1 MKSASALSS
10 RIIVFNPGLQGG
22 IVKYAWHQAEELTR
36 LGNNVLVLCDE
47 GAQQQ
52 APRGAVLLDELV
64 PDLPTADDRERTR
77 RMLSLVKQLVWN
89 QFILFRSVWRFR
101 PNVVLLASYCEYL
114 SPVWVWLQLVAA
126 KACGVSFVAVLHD
139 PVRNFVVG
147 PSWWHKLSVRMAYW
161 PLSAVFVHQEAPPEA
176 EIPSKVR
183 VYEVP
188 HGMFPVGKPTRSR
201 EDFRGEWRIPEEA
214 IVFLSF
220 GFIRDSKNLDLL
232 IRALP
237 DNPAAYL
244 VVAGRVQS
252 ESINR
257 PVAFYEQLAR
267 DLNVSQRVKFIE
279 EFIPDDE
286 IVGYFEAADV
296 LALTYSASFRSQS
309 GVLNTAAHVDKPLLA
324 SCGPGPLRD
333 CVEKF
338 GLGEF
343 LAPDDAHAVSAG
355 MAQLIDF
362 ISAGR
367 AGEYLPAGSPRMDWS
382 GYREYASWDRNARIV
397 MESIAGVRQRS
408 TT

>member
-1 MKSASALSS
+1 MAFNFLDLSVL
-10 RIIVFNPGLQGG
+10 VFNPGKQGG
-22 IVKYAWHQAEELTR
+22 IVKYAWHQAAEIGR
-36 LGNNVLVLCDE
+36 GRCHVVVLCD
-47 GAQQQ
+47 
-52 APRGAVLLDELV
+52 RGGEQGWAGECLELDELV
-64 PDLPTADDRERTR
+64 PERMGSTR
-77 RMLSLVKQLVWN
+77 KGKLSRLFFLIRQILQDQW
-89 QFILFRSVWRFR
+89 ILFRTIVRHR
-101 PNVVLLASYCEYL
+101 PNAVLLASYSEYL
-114 SPVWVWLQLVAA
+114 SPLWVLLQLAA
-126 KACGVSFVAVLHD
+126 KKFFGVIFVANLHD

-147 PSWWHKLSVRMAYW
+147 PSWWHKLSVQMAYW
-161 PLSAVFVHQEAPPEA
+161 PLSAVFIHQTPPPEA

-188 HGMFPVGKPTRSR
+188 HGLFPVGKPTRSR
-201 EDFRGEWRIPEEA
+201 EDLRRDWGIPEEA
-214 IVFLSF
+214 VLFLSF

-237 DNPAAYL
+237 DNPAANL

-252 ESINR
+252 ESVNK

-267 DLNVSQRVKFIE
+267 DLGVSQRVKFIAK
-279 EFIPDDE
+279 FVPDED
-286 IVGYFEAADV
+286 IVGCFQAADV

-338 GLGEF
+338 GLGDF
-343 LAPDDAHAVSAG
+343 VAPDDAQAVSAG
-355 MAQLIDF
+355 VARLIDF
-362 ISAGR
+362 VNARRRSDF
-367 AGEYLPAGSPRMDWS
+367 LPAGSPRMDWS

-397 MESIAGVRQRS
+397 MESIAGVRKRS

>member
-1 MKSASALSS
+1 LGFSFL
-10 RIIVFNPGLQGG
+10 VFNPGEQGG
-22 IVKYAWHQAEELTR
+22 IVKYAWCQADELAR
-36 LGNNVLVLCDE
+36 LGNSVEVLCDK
-47 GAQQQ
+47 GAS
-52 APRGAVLLDELV
+52 RDSSRSVLVQDELV
-64 PDLPTADDRERTR
+64 PEPSITKGRGKIYRVLF
-77 RMLSLVKQLVWN
+77 LLKQLVWN
-89 QFILFRSVWRFR
+89 QLILFRAVLSHR
-101 PNVVLLASYCEYL
+101 PDAVLLASYCEYL
-114 SPVWVWLQLVAA
+114 SPICVWLQLFAA
-126 KACGVSFVAVLHD
+126 KVLRVTFVAVLHD

-147 PSWWHKLSVRMAYW
+147 PSWWHKLSVQMAYW
-161 PLSAVFVHQEAPPEA
+161 PLSAVFVHQTPPPEA

-183 VYEVP
+183 VCEVP

-201 EDFRGEWRIPEEA
+201 EDFRREWRIPEEA

-362 ISAGR
+362 INAGR

-397 MESIAGVRQRS
+397 MESIAVFRKGS
-408 TT
+408 TTR